1 MVKKVN
7 NTLQF
12 TFTDNSTDGIA
23 SPDDTVILVVYA
35 PDLQQAIFT
44 LHAGFR
50 KDKMATLNVAA
61 LKGHAVETWIGFL
74 SKDGEDASNSVWVGR
89 VVV

>member
-1 MVKKVN
+1 
-7 NTLQF
+7 LSRF
-12 TFTDNSTDGIA
+12 SFADNSGDGIVA
-23 SPDDTVILVVYA
+23 PDDTIILVAYA

-44 LHAGFR
+44 LHGGFR
-50 KDKMATLNVAA
+50 KDKKAVLNVTA

-74 SKDGEDASNSVWVGR
+74 SKDGEDAGDSVWVGR